1 MITKLTNINC
11 DKLNEYEADILL
23 NKKLT
28 NTSPSNM
35 YEILFDCQNFDNIFN
50 LVLDKIDNIDKDVY
64 VKNMWGYVQSS
75 TENSQ
80 ISLNK
85 NFKPQIIIP
94 AEYSFVYIIKSNVT
108 SIFLKKDD
116 NIQNIILTAGDL
128 LIFKTDDFIKDES
141 DTKDRVI
148 LIGSISKVENI
159 IEPIKK
165 SII

>member
-11 DKLNEYEADILL
+11 DKLNEYEDDILL

-35 YEILFDCQNFDNIFN
+35 YEILFDCENFDNIFN

-64 VKNMWGYVQSS
+64 VKNMWGYVQTS
-75 TENSQ
+75 TEDSQ

-85 NFKPQIIIP
+85 NFKQQIIIP
-94 AEYSFVYIIKSNVT
+94 AEYSFIYIIKSNVT

-128 LIFKTDDFIKDES
+128 LIFKTDDFIKEES
-141 DTKDRVI
+141 DTKDRVA
-148 LIGSISKVENI
+148 LIGSISNVKNTN
-159 IEPIKK
+159 EPIKK
-165 SII
+165 VMI

>member
-11 DKLNEYEADILL
+11 DNLNEYEDDILL

-35 YEILFDCQNFDNIFN
+35 YEILFDCENFDNIFN

-64 VKNMWGYVQSS
+64 VKNMWGYVQTS
-75 TENSQ
+75 TEDSQ

-85 NFKPQIIIP
+85 NFKQQIIIP
-94 AEYSFVYIIKSNVT
+94 AEYSFIYIIKSNVT

-116 NIQNIILTAGDL
+116 LPQILL
-128 LIFKTDDFIKDES
+128 KIFI
-141 DTKDRVI
+141 
-148 LIGSISKVENI
+148 
-159 IEPIKK
+159 
-165 SII
+165 